1 MFVDEVLIQVR
12 GGRGGKGEVAF
23 RREKYVPRGGPSG
36 GDGGKGGDV
45 VAVVDPHL
53 RTLID
58 FQYRR
63 HFQASSGGP
72 GGGNQRH
79 GAKGKDC
86 VIRVPPGTLVY
97 EDGTGRLLADLVTP
111 GQRVILAHGGR
122 GGRGNAAFATAVRQ
136 TPRFAEQG
144 EPGEEKVLRLELKLL
159 ADAALVGFPNVGKS
173 TLIARVSAARP
184 KIADYPFT
192 TLVPHLGVVRLGE
205 GCSFVLADLP
215 GLIEGAHVGRG
226 LGDRFLRHV
235 ERARVLVHLLDLSD
249 PERADPVGDLNTIRA
264 ELAAYNPRLA
274 ALPEIVAAN
283 KLDLPQAQQR
293 WEAKRA
299 ELEAGAGGPV
309 WGLSAATGEGVEAL
323 MYAIA
328 EAVAAAGPSP
338 LTEPSEEALR
348 ERPAAWPEDL
358 EILEEEPGVFILRGA
373 EVERLVAMADLD
385 NAEAVGHLHRQ
396 LSRRGIL
403 RRLQEAGVQEGHLV
417 RIGDIE
423 FDFVE

>member
-1 MFVDEVLIQVR
+1 MFVDEVRIQVQA
-12 GGRGGKGEVAF
+12 GRGGHGAVAF

-36 GDGGKGGDV
+36 GDGGRGGDV
-45 VAVVDPHL
+45 VVVVDPNL

-58 FQYRR
+58 FQYHH
-63 HFQASSGGP
+63 HFQAGAGGP
-72 GGGNQRH
+72 GGGNNRH
-79 GAKGKDC
+79 GADGADC
-86 VIRVPPGTLVY
+86 ILRVPPGTLVY
-97 EDGTGRLLADLVTP
+97 EEGKGRLLADLVTP
-111 GQRVILAHGGR
+111 GQRFIVARGGR

-144 EPGEEKVLRLELKLL
+144 EPGEAKVLRLELKLL

-192 TLVPHLGVVRLGE
+192 TLVPHLGVVRLEE
-205 GCSFVLADLP
+205 GHSFVLADLP
-215 GLIEGAHVGRG
+215 GLIEGAHRGRG
-226 LGDRFLRHV
+226 LGDRFLRHL

-249 PERADPVGDLNTIRA
+249 QERADPIGDLQTIRA

-274 ALPEIVAAN
+274 KLPEIVAAN
-283 KLDLPQAQQR
+283 KLDLPHARQR
-293 WEAKRA
+293 WEAQRA
-299 ELEAGAGGPV
+299 ELEACAGGPV

-338 LTEPSEEALR
+338 LAERAEEGGGEASLPW
-348 ERPAAWPEDL
+348 EEEL
-358 EILEEEPGVFILRGA
+358 EILQPEPGVFVLRGGEA
-373 EVERLVAMADLD
+373 ERLVAMTDLD
-385 NAEAVGHLHRQ
+385 NPEAVNHLHRQ

-403 RRLQEAGVQEGHLV
+403 RRLRQAGVREGDLV
-417 RIGDIE
+417 RIGEIE